1 MSIDTQLKQFK
12 DAFNAELANVS
23 NAETLEVVRV
33 KYLGRKSAFQ
43 DILRNLKDMNDEER
57 REAGQAANAVK
68 EAMQA
73 AIESKEAELERCR
86 YDHLATDERV
96 DISLPGFAWPKG
108 HLHMTTRAIR
118 DIQRIFERLGFT
130 RVRYPEV
137 EWEHYA
143 FDVLR
148 MGTNH
153 PARDNWETYFIDAP
167 VHEKFGR
174 MILTPHTTN
183 GDVREMER
191 GELPIRTMN
200 INKTYRRQSDV
211 SHVPMFHQFEG
222 LLVDRDVSVTHLKG
236 LFEHFAKEFF
246 GPDREIRLRP
256 HHFRFTEPSFE
267 IDVSCGLC
275 AGEGCRMCKQGW
287 LELGGAGMLH
297 PDVLRAGGV
306 DPDEYTAL
314 AFGWGVERTASMRSG
329 INIADIRV
337 MYKNDIRFLEQF

>member
-73 AIESKEAELERCR
+73 AIESKEAELERRR

>member
-73 AIESKEAELERCR
+73 AIESKEAELERRR

-130 RVRYPEV
+130 RVRYPPGR
-137 EWEHYA
+137 
-143 FDVLR
+143 VLILASR
-148 MGTNH
+148 RSPFSWNC
-153 PARDNWETYFIDAP
+153 PATSPHSQSALP
-167 VHEKFGR
+167 V
-174 MILTPHTTN
+174 
-183 GDVREMER
+183 
-191 GELPIRTMN
+191 
-200 INKTYRRQSDV
+200 
-211 SHVPMFHQFEG
+211 
-222 LLVDRDVSVTHLKG
+222 
-236 LFEHFAKEFF
+236 
-246 GPDREIRLRP
+246 
-256 HHFRFTEPSFE
+256 
-267 IDVSCGLC
+267 
-275 AGEGCRMCKQGW
+275 
-287 LELGGAGMLH
+287 
-297 PDVLRAGGV
+297 
-306 DPDEYTAL
+306 
-314 AFGWGVERTASMRSG
+314 
-329 INIADIRV
+329 
-337 MYKNDIRFLEQF
+337 

>member
-73 AIESKEAELERCR
+73 AIESKEAELERRR

-314 AFGWGVERTASMRSG
+314 AFGWVVERTASMRSG

>member
-33 KYLGRKSAFQ
+33 KFLGRKSAFQ

-73 AIESKEAELERCR
+73 AIESKEAELERRR